1 MWLNEEAHFHG
12 ACALRLDGL
21 RQMFTF
27 SEPQLPHLWN
37 ASLTGCRE
45 DQGLHSQ
52 HGPGKSR

>member
-1 MWLNEEAHFHG
+1 MVLVLSDWMVLG
-12 ACALRLDGL
+12 KS
-21 RQMFTF
+21 FTF

-52 HGPGKSR
+52 HGPGRADDQKWGLL